1 MSVITYIEAISQAL
15 REEMERDATVF
26 CLGEDIGVY
35 GGAFKVT
42 KGFIDRFGPQRVLD
56 TPLAESSII
65 GVAVGAA
72 IMGFRPV
79 AEMQFAD
86 FITCAFNQVV
96 NNAAKFYYR
105 YGAKVPLTIRCPSGG
120 NIHGGP
126 FHSSNPE
133 AFFTHVPG
141 LKAVAPSTPYDAK
154 GLLKAAI
161 RDDNPVLYF
170 ENKYLYRHIKG
181 EVPDGDYIVPIGK
194 ADIKR
199 EGSDITVITY
209 GSTVH
214 SSLEAADMLSKE
226 GVEIEVLDL
235 RSLIPYD
242 KELIGKS
249 VMKTNKVLITHE
261 DTLTGGFGGEVAAVI
276 AEDFFNYLDGPVKR
290 VAAIDTPVPFSPP
303 LEEFFLPNSNK
314 IAAALR
320 ELASY

>member
-15 REEMERDATVF
+15 REEMERDETVF

-42 KGFIDRFGPQRVLD
+42 KGFIDKFGPERVLD
-56 TPLAESSII
+56 TPLAESSIV
-65 GVAVGAA
+65 GVAMGAA

-86 FITCAFNQVV
+86 FISCAFNQIV
-96 NNAAKFYYR
+96 NNCAKFHYR
-105 YGAKVPLTIRCPSGG
+105 FGACIPLTIRCPSGG

-126 FHSSNPE
+126 FHSGNPE

-141 LKAVAPSTPYDAK
+141 LKVVVPSVPYDAK

-161 RDDNPVLYF
+161 RDNNPVLYF

-181 EVPDGDYIVPIGK
+181 EVPEGDYTVPIGK

-199 EGSDITVITY
+199 EGSDITAIAY
-209 GSTVH
+209 GSMLH
-214 SSLEAADMLSKE
+214 ASLEAADMLSKE
-226 GVEIEVLDL
+226 GVEVEVLDL
-235 RSLIPYD
+235 RSLLPFD

-249 VMKTNKVLITHE
+249 VRKTNKVLITHE
-261 DTLTGGFGGEVAAVI
+261 DVLTGGFGGEIAAVI
-276 AEDFFNYLDGPVKR
+276 AEEFFDSLDGPIKR
-290 VAAIDTPVPFSPP
+290 VAAIDTPVPYSPP
-303 LEEFFLPNSNK
+303 LEEFFLPNSKK

-320 ELASY
+320 DLASY